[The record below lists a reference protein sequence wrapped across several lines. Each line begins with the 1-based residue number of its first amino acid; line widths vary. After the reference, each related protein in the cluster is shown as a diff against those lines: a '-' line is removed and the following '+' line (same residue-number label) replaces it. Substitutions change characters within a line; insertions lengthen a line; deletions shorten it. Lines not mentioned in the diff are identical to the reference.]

1 MASPRA
7 GRMKG
12 HVCTAPDTGPGAQNV
27 RSQLLARIF
36 PTWQGEV
43 SNQEVAVALET
54 QVSLYKGS
62 ADAMGTGRPS
72 LASLGWVCPSGGVLI
87 GETLSSSCLVTVY
100 PWGSRQVSLVEL
112 MTHGSSDPSITPR
125 SHCNQGSAGKT
136 WEAALPIPRADRA
149 SASPLQGTA
158 PRLSGALV
166 PTCATARDRM
176 PSLKGCPS
184 SFLTTRLPRG
194 HRLQWPRLSS
204 QTRRWPLL
212 GF

>member
-1 MASPRA
+1 M
-7 GRMKG
+7 
-12 HVCTAPDTGPGAQNV
+12 CTAPDTGPGAQNV

-112 MTHGSSDPSITPR
+112 MTHGSSDPSITP
-125 SHCNQGSAGKT
+125 
-136 WEAALPIPRADRA
+136 PIT
-149 SASPLQGTA
+149 LQ
-158 PRLSGALV
+158 SGQ
-166 PTCATARDRM
+166 CREDM
-176 PSLKGCPS
+176 GGCP
-184 SFLTTRLPRG
+184 PHPQG
-194 HRLQWPRLSS
+194 
-204 QTRRWPLL
+204 
-212 GF
+212 